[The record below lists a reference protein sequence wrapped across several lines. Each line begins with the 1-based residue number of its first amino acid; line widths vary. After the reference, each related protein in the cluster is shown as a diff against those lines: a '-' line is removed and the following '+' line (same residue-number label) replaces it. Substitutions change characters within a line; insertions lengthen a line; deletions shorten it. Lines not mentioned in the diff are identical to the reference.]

1 MDTVSADVRSRMM
14 AGIKGQN
21 TKPEI
26 AVRKLL
32 HKNGFRFRLH
42 YSDLPGKPDIV
53 LPRYK
58 LCIFI
63 HGCFWHRH
71 EGCKYTTFPKT
82 KVDFWEKK
90 FSDTQARDRKNV
102 NALREAGWRTFEIW
116 ECGTKG
122 STPDLAWLP
131 SAIRDM
137 TIEILN
143 WPQVTYF
150 N

>member
-1 MDTVSADVRSRMM
+1 M

-42 YSDLPGKPDIV
+42 YSGLPGKPDIV

-102 NALREAGWRTFEIW
+102 NALIEKGWRTFEIW

-131 SAIRDM
+131 LAIRDM
-137 TIEILN
+137 TIKILN
-143 WPQVTYF
+143 WPQVKDF